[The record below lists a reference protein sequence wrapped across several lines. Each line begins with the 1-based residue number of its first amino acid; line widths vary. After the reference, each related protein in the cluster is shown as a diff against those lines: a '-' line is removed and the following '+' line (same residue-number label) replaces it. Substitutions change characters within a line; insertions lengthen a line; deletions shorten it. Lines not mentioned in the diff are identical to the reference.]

1 MAFAL
6 ITLLG
11 KAGPVAGSAKPERA
25 VGVNKECSMQVRS
38 SATIGLTAIALAMGL
53 AGAARADVL
62 PVTNLQFNQLTNA
75 LTQDKDFFNTV
86 APIGWSVGTAGAGG
100 SLTYVG
106 VQGSEGFTGTGGNI
120 YPVYTN
126 PGFSDTVPKGTN
138 FFQADGNPQYENT
151 IFQTVS
157 GLTAGTN
164 YTLQFQQAAGQ
175 QTGFHGDTTEEWK
188 VFLGTGGIGVDC
200 STNPCTVT
208 GTAGNIEVDSPLM
221 SNPSDRNTDWNS
233 VNMSFTPSAAE
244 LSGGSAVLTFLA
256 WGDNGSTT
264 NLPPT
269 VFLEGVN
276 TTPTVPEPATL
287 SLFGLGLLGLGGV
300 MLRRRMKGNA
310 AA

>member
-1 MAFAL
+1 MQL
-6 ITLLG
+6 RI
-11 KAGPVAGSAKPERA
+11 SSA
-25 VGVNKECSMQVRS
+25 VGVAAV
-38 SATIGLTAIALAMGL
+38 AVAMGL
-53 AGAARADVL
+53 AGAAPAAVL
-62 PVTNLQFNQLTNA
+62 PVTNLQFNALTNP
-75 LTQDKDFFNTV
+75 LTQQKDFFNTV
-86 APIGWSVGTAGAGG
+86 KPIGWSVGTAGAGG

-106 VQGSEGFTGTGGNI
+106 VQGSEGFTGSGGNI

-126 PGFSDTVPKGTN
+126 PGFSVTVPAGTN
-138 FFQADGNPQYENT
+138 FFQADGNPDFENT

-157 GLTAGTN
+157 GLTAGTT

-175 QTGFHGDTTEEWK
+175 QVGFHGDTTEQWK
-188 VFLGTGGIGVDC
+188 VFLGVGGIGVNC

-208 GTAGNIEVDSPLM
+208 GTANNIEVDSPLM
-221 SNPSDRNTDWNS
+221 SNLSDRNTDWNN
-233 VNMSFTPSAAE
+233 VNMSFTPTAAN

-276 TTPTVPEPATL
+276 TPPTVPEPATL
-287 SLFGLGLLGLGGV
+287 SLFGLGLLALGGV
-300 MLRRRMKGNA
+300 MLRRRVRGGA